1 MKTRASILAL
11 AATAALGLSALTPTD
26 ASAWGFHGGGFRG
39 GYHFGHFGH
48 WGGFGHYGY
57 GWRGY
62 GFRHAYWGGYRWWP
76 RWRFY
81 PRPIIYGGLGGG
93 AAFAATGPAPAAA
106 PPAPAPQAPANCLTK
121 SYLPNGT
128 VMFADMCTQEQGM
141 GPANGGQ
148 QPQGQPGS

>member
-11 AATAALGLSALTPTD
+11 AATAALGLSALTPTN

-48 WGGFGHYGY
+48 WGGFGHYGWRGY
-57 GWRGY
+57 GWRYGY

-81 PRPIIYGGLGGG
+81 PRPIIYGGGGG
-93 AAFAATGPAPAAA
+93 AAFAAAGPAPAAA
-106 PPAPAPQAPANCLTK
+106 PQAPAPQAPANCLTK
-121 SYLPNGT
+121 SYMPNGT
-128 VMFADMCTQEQGM
+128 VVFADMCTQEQGI
-141 GPANGGQ
+141 GQPNGGQ
-148 QPQGQPGS
+148 PGAH

>member
-48 WGGFGHYGY
+48 WGGFGHYG
-57 GWRGY
+57 WRGYGY

-106 PPAPAPQAPANCLTK
+106 PQAAAPQAPANCLTK

-128 VMFADMCTQEQGM
+128 VMFADMCTQEQGV
-141 GPANGGQ
+141 GPVNGA